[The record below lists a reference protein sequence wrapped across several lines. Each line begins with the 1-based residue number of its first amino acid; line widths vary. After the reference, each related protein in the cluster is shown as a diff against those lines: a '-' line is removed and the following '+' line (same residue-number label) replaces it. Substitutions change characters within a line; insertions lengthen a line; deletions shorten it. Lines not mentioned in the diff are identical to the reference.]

1 MLTVAGVVAGGKIE
15 RVGLSLGPEAVEL
28 GGVPHNLVHQLRDSD
43 GMSGGT
49 VASKTQEG
57 SWAADGVGDVVLV
70 VGTVEILAIPACREV
85 NVGSNTTGAWSRRES
100 LGIDSK
106 SDGQVKHSGQVMIWF
121 CWGVDSLVV
130 LAWSR
135 CVATEVWSGVASIAV
150 LPFQGS
156 PCP

>member
-1 MLTVAGVVAGGKIE
+1 MLTVTGVIAGGKIV
-15 RVGLSLGPEAVEL
+15 RVRLPFGPQAVEL

-43 GMSGGT
+43 WMSGGT
-49 VASKTQEG
+49 VASKAQEG

-70 VGTVEILAIPACREV
+70 IGTVEILAIPACREV
-85 NVGSNTTGAWSRRES
+85 NVGSNTTGACGRGES
-100 LGIDSK
+100 LGINSK
-106 SDGQVKHSGQVMIWF
+106 SYGKLKHSGQAMVWF
-121 CWGVDSLVV
+121 GWGVDSLVV

-135 CVATEVWSGVASIAV
+135 GVATEVWSGVASIAV